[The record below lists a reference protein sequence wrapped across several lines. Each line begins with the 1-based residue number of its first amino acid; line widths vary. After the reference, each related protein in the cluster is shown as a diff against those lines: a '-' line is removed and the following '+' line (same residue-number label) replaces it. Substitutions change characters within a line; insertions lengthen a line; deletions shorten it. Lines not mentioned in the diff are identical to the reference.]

1 MSNEVIGYAEL
12 TMNAQGYALYE
23 VSKDHEAKCISIRK
37 VSDFEDETLPFFGRS
52 LPRYDDAL
60 YRERLKKI
68 NSQKPKASE
77 EYRWTVNSRRSR
89 RAYVPTGRTFASR
102 PVLHEPATRHRPLAE
117 RETGKVMSQAEVKR
131 LLAEAL
137 GMDGDE

>member
-1 MSNEVIGYAEL
+1 MSNNEVIGYAEL
-12 TMNAQGYALYE
+12 SMNAMGYALYE

-37 VSDFEDETLPFFGRS
+37 VSDLEDETLPFFGRS

-60 YRERLKKI
+60 SAELWAEI
-68 NSQKPKASE
+68 NSQKPKAPA

-89 RAYVPTGRTFASR
+89 RAYVPTGQTFASR
-102 PVLHEPATRHRPLAE
+102 PSLPAYQPRPMSE
-117 RETGKVMSQAEVKR
+117 RTEGKQMSQAEVKR

-137 GMDGDE
+137 GMDEVSE

>member
-1 MSNEVIGYAEL
+1 MSKEVIGYAEL
-12 TMNAQGYALYE
+12 SMNGMGYAMYE

-37 VSDFEDETLPFFGRS
+37 VRAWRKDLPFFGRN

-60 YRERLKKI
+60 HAERWAKI
-68 NSQKPKASE
+68 NAHKPKPKA
-77 EYRWTVNSRRSR
+77 EYRWKVANRGRG
-89 RAYVPTGRTFASR
+89 YVPTGQTFANR
-102 PVLHEPATRHRPLAE
+102 PVLHEPATRHRPMAE

-137 GMDGDE
+137 GMDEVGE